1 MAVGEKGREVVGNVG
16 CGGDFGTL
24 IVWDSWL
31 RLEESI
37 HLFVY
42 NVHYHLGHLAL
53 YRMLG

>member
-1 MAVGEKGREVVGNVG
+1 MGEKGREVVGNVG